1 MQITTHR
8 EEDILIIT
16 MVGEMDHH
24 NLINVSSRID
34 PLIKSEKPPV
44 VILDMSGVPF
54 CDSSGIAAVLG
65 RYKIV
70 RSWGGRLLL
79 HGITPQVRKVL
90 NLGGIFNLIK
100 EVRAS

>member
-1 MQITTHR
+1 MQITTR
-8 EEDILIIT
+8 QEGNLLIIT

-24 NLINVSSRID
+24 NLINVSSRTD
-34 PLIKSEKPPV
+34 PIIKNLRPQV

-70 RSWGGRLLL
+70 RSWGGQLML
-79 HGITPQVRKVL
+79 HGLSPQVRKVL
-90 NLGGIFNLIK
+90 TLGGIFNLIK

>member
-1 MQITTHR
+1 MQITTR
-8 EEDILIIT
+8 QEGNLLVIT

-24 NLINVSSRID
+24 NLINVSSRTD
-34 PLIKSEKPPV
+34 PIIKDLRPQV

-70 RSWGGRLLL
+70 RSWGGQLML
-79 HGITPQVRKVL
+79 HGLTPQVKKVL
-90 NLGGIFNLIK
+90 TLGGIFNLIK